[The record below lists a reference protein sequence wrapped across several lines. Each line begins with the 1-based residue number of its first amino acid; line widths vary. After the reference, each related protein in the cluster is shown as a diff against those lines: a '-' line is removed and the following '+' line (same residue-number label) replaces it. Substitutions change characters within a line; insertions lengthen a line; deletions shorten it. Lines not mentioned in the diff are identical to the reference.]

1 MLSLVVIFEQEEKMK
16 AATISELKKELMEQ
30 PAKRLVELCIEVIK
44 YKKENKELL
53 TYLLFEANDR
63 ATFVTNIKKEID
75 VLFDEINTELNLYFI
90 KKSVRKILRLVN
102 KYCKYI
108 GEKAIEIELILYF
121 LHCLKA
127 SGIQYEKSKTLH
139 NLYLS
144 QIKKINSLISDLHE
158 DLQYDYRKEL
168 AELS

>member
-1 MLSLVVIFEQEEKMK
+1 MK

-30 PAKRLVELCIEVIK
+30 PEKRLVELCIEIIK

-63 ATFVTNIKKEID
+63 ATFVLNIKKEIN
-75 VLFDEINTELNLYFI
+75 VLYDEINTDLNLYFI
-90 KKSVRKILRLVN
+90 KKSIRKILRLVN
-102 KYCKYI
+102 KYSKYI
-108 GEKAIEIELILYF
+108 GDKAIEIDLILYF
-121 LHCLKA
+121 LNCLRT

-144 QIKKINSLISDLHE
+144 QIKKINSLIGDLHE
-158 DLQYDYRKEL
+158 DLQYDFRKEL
-168 AELS
+168 AELI